1 MTLSLRE
8 LLERHSMGNSV
19 TQLVGQYYGEDDE
32 VMERVRKMDAVEKLE
47 FGREV
52 KLKIQERQEQIKAEN
67 LARIEELKRLEQ
79 EALKNPPSQ

>member
-8 LLERHSMGNSV
+8 LLERHSMGNSA